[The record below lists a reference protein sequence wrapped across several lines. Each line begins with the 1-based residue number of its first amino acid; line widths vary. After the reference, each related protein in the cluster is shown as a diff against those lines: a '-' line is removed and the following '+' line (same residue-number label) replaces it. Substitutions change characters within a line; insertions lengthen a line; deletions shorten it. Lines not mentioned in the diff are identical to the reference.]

1 MDANSQKT
9 LRHTLNRII
18 DVNTSDIN
26 TARRCRLLNIL
37 LASMFLLTLLSLITI
52 YVIELFWAETLGM
65 KRDENLQLYLWIW
78 GILTGYAFFYFLNKK
93 FPNGSAGFL
102 FLFFLQISFA
112 FSDEPA
118 QLIDGRS
125 LYVFTIP
132 ILLSSVLIK
141 PYFSFIFAG
150 LTILELNLLALSAGL
165 TPQPIPYFAF
175 IFLAMIAWLSASA
188 MENAI
193 KDLQALN
200 LELDLRVAERT
211 QDLLE
216 ANTQLQR
223 EIIEREQ
230 AEETIRQYADI
241 VDTMQVGMYIVQA
254 GDMQD
259 KTSLHI
265 TAANPAALVFSG
277 RSIKDSVGQPISG
290 TGSIFNAKNF
300 EQKCLAVIDS
310 GIPAEV
316 ESIFKTSDGDLS
328 EAYNIKIFPLTEE
341 SAGILFESILEKK
354 LAEEQLL
361 SMNTQLEE
369 RVRQRTRELETSNR
383 ELEAFSYTVSH
394 DLRSPLRAINGYS
407 NILLED
413 YYKDLPAPAQSLLR
427 KIIASAAEM
436 SALIDG
442 LLSFSRTGRAEIRRQ
457 VIDTNLLVA
466 EAWEIVL
473 AESLQDGQIKFQC
486 ANLPPCKADPIL
498 LRQVFINL
506 LSNAVKYSRN
516 SQPAFIQV
524 DWHEEDN
531 KVVYAI
537 RDNGVGFDMAYANKL
552 FGVFQRLH
560 HADEFEG
567 TGIGLATSK
576 RIITRHGGKIW
587 AESELGKGSTF
598 YFTLGGSQISAP
610 ITKDFTPAK
619 TA

>member
-1 MDANSQKT
+1 MDANSPKT
-9 LRHTLNRII
+9 LWQTLNKII
-18 DVNTSDIN
+18 DVKTSDIN

-37 LASMFLLTLLSLITI
+37 LVTMLLLTLLSLITI
-52 YVIELFWAETLGM
+52 YIIELFWAETLGM

-78 GILTGYAFFYFLNKK
+78 GILAGYVFFYFLNRK

-102 FLFFLQISFA
+102 FLIFLQIAFA

-132 ILLSSVLIK
+132 ILLSSVLIR

-150 LTILELNLLALSAGL
+150 LTILELNLLAFFIDLP
-165 TPQPIPYFAF
+165 PQPIPYFSF
-175 IFLAMIAWLSASA
+175 VFLALIAWLSASA
-188 MENAI
+188 MEKAI

-216 ANTQLQR
+216 ANNQLQR
-223 EIIEREQ
+223 EMIEREQ
-230 AEETIRQYADI
+230 AEETVRQYADI
-241 VDTMQVGMYIVQA
+241 VNTMQVGMYIVQA
-254 GDMQD
+254 HGAQE
-259 KTSLHI
+259 KTSLRI
-265 TAANPAALVFSG
+265 AAVNPAALVFSG
-277 RSIKDSVGQPISG
+277 RSIEDSIGQPITG
-290 TGSIFNAKNF
+290 MGSIFNAKYF
-300 EQKCLAVIDS
+300 EQKCLAVIHS
-310 GIPAEV
+310 GIPTEF
-316 ESIFKTSDGDLS
+316 ESILNTPDGDLN
-328 EAYNIKIFPLTEE
+328 EAHNIKIFPLTEE

-369 RVRQRTRELETSNR
+369 RVRQRTRQLETTNR

-407 NILLED
+407 NILIED
-413 YYKDLPAPAQSLLR
+413 FYKDLPAPAQSLLG
-427 KIIASAAEM
+427 KVIASAAEM

-442 LLSFSRTGRAEIRRQ
+442 LLSFSRTSRVEIRRQ

-473 AESLQDGQIKFQC
+473 VESSQERQIKFEC
-486 ANLPPCKADPIL
+486 TNLPPCKADPIL

-524 DWHEEDN
+524 DWLEENN
-531 KVVYAI
+531 KVVYAV
-537 RDNGVGFDMAYANKL
+537 RDNGVGFDMVYANKL

-587 AESELGKGSTF
+587 AESELGKGATF

-610 ITKDFTPAK
+610 LTEDFTPVK